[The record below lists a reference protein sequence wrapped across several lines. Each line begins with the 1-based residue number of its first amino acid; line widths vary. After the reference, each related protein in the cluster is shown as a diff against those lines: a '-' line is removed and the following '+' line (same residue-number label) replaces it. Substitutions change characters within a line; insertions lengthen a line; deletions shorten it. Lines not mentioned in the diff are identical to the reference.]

1 MMSKDKKLGAL
12 FNIQAKNIKL
22 MARRN
27 KKRKETKMLIKA
39 VLNMK

>member
-12 FNIQAKNIKL
+12 FNIKGKNIKL

-27 KKRKETKMLIKA
+27 KKKKQRC
-39 VLNMK
+39 